1 MPTAATDSPIHLSGE
16 LTFAVT
22 RKLYEQLNTQLRA
35 QLQSSKTLRIDL
47 SDVREVDSAGLA
59 LLVHCANLAAQH
71 QAACIFTNPSPL
83 RQMAGTIRTKRAL
96 RIGGKSSTLSQ
107 QMTGTIQNRC
117 PLIFTNPSTQ
127 LRQMASL
134 ADLDE
139 LFHEQPQ

>member
-22 RKLYEQLNTQLRA
+22 RKLYEQLNTQLRT

-47 SDVREVDSAGLA
+47 SEVREVDSAGLA

-71 QAACIFTNPSPL
+71 QAVC
-83 RQMAGTIRTKRAL
+83 
-96 RIGGKSSTLSQ
+96 
-107 QMTGTIQNRC
+107 
-117 PLIFTNPSTQ
+117 IFTNPSTQ
-127 LRQMASL
+127 LRQMASI